1 MNKTEIITAVAGKSG
16 VNHQEC
22 EKVLRAL
29 EEVLSEELSQE
40 NWKRG
45 AFQTVY
51 NLLSSI
57 KGKMSIT
64 LLLLCF
70 CLPMFTQ
77 NLTQNIRGTVTD
89 KASGSPIAYV
99 TIQLETSSQED
110 FANQGSSSNQGT
122 TTDSLGHFTLKNI
135 PVGRHTVKATF
146 IGYETSIIKELLVS
160 SAKEVYLEIAMTENT
175 QELNEI
181 VIRPQVNKEQP
192 LNKMALSGA
201 RMLSVEESS
210 RYAGGMDDPARLV
223 SSFAGI
229 SSGVSHNGISIH
241 GNAPHLLQW
250 RLEDVEI
257 PNPNHYADIATL
269 GGGILSSL
277 SNHVLGNSDFFTG
290 AFPSEYGN
298 AVSGVFDMR
307 LRNGNNQKNEY
318 TLQAG
323 LLGFDIAAEGPLNKK
338 HNSSYIINYRYSA
351 TGLLDNLGMVDLGG
365 AFDYQDLNFKLNF
378 PTRKAGTFSIWGTS
392 LIDKYGSDREE
403 EVDKW
408 EYLSDRSDSKTDQYM
423 AAGGIS
429 HRYPIGENGF
439 LKTTLATTYFKST
452 ASIDMFDTSLN
463 STPFLDMSRENTNLV
478 FTTSYNH
485 KFSSKFT
492 HKTGV
497 SFTQMFYDMK
507 MNLAPFVNQPLNV
520 ISMGDGNTGLLS
532 AYTSNSIGIGSQVT
546 MSLGVNAQILT
557 LNKHWTLEPRL
568 GMKWQPSPKMSFALA
583 YGLNSRMEKMDVYYT
598 QTPQTGDKQ
607 VNKDLDFTK
616 AHHFMLTFD
625 YKISDN
631 MILKIEPYYQSL
643 FDVPVRA
650 EDSYSVLNRDDFYV
664 EDALVNKGKG
674 RNIGIDITLE
684 RYLDKGYYYMFT
696 GSVFN
701 SRYCGGDKVWHDT
714 KFNRSYILNLLGGK
728 EWMVGRNKQ
737 NMLSVNAK
745 ITFQGGDRYS
755 PIDEEATIAHPDREV
770 QYDETRAYSKQFSPM
785 FLTNFSVSYKVNK
798 KKCTHEFAIKLLNAT
813 GYKEHYGHEYN
824 IKTDKIEEST
834 GTTSL
839 PNIYYKIEF

>member
-1 MNKTEIITAVAGKSG
+1 MNNKKLSTALFLLA
-16 VNHQEC
+16 
-22 EKVLRAL
+22 AI
-29 EEVLSEELSQE
+29 LSLSASAQ
-40 NWKRG
+40 
-45 AFQTVY
+45 Q
-51 NLLSSI
+51 
-57 KGKMSIT
+57 
-64 LLLLCF
+64 
-70 CLPMFTQ
+70 
-77 NLTQNIRGTVTD
+77 LTQNIRGIVTD
-89 KASGSPIAYV
+89 KASGIPIAYATV
-99 TIQLETSSQED
+99 QAED
-110 FANQGSSSNQGT
+110 IPDKGT
-122 TTDSLGHFTLKNI
+122 VTDSLGNFILKAL
-135 PVGRHTVKATF
+135 PLGRHTVKADF
-146 IGYETSIIKELLVS
+146 IGYETCVIREILLS
-160 SAKEVYLEIAMTENT
+160 SAKEVFLEIAMTENT
-175 QELNEI
+175 QDLNEVI
-181 VIRPQVNKEQP
+181 IRPQVNKEQP

-201 RMLSVEESS
+201 RMFSVEEAS

-318 TLQAG
+318 TFQAG
-323 LLGFDIAAEGPLNKK
+323 LLGFDIASEGPLSKK

-351 TGLLDNLGMVDLGG
+351 TGLLDRLGMVDLGG

-403 EVDKW
+403 DPDKW
-408 EYLSDRSDSKTDQYM
+408 EYLSDRADSKTDQYM

-429 HRYPIGENGF
+429 HRYPIGEKGF
-439 LKTTLATTYFKST
+439 LKTTIAATYFKST
-452 ASIDMFDTSLN
+452 ASMDMFDTRLN
-463 STPFLDMSRENTNLV
+463 STPYLDMSRENTNLV

-485 KFSSKFT
+485 KFSAKFT
-492 HKTGV
+492 NKTGV
-497 SFTQMFYDMK
+497 TLTQMFYDMK
-507 MNLAPFVNQPLNV
+507 MNLTPFIGKPLNV
-520 ISMGDGNTGLLS
+520 ISLGEGTTGLLS
-532 AYTSNSIGIGSQVT
+532 AYTSNSVGIGSRVT
-546 MSLGVNAQILT
+546 MSLGVNAQLLT
-557 LNKHWTLEPRL
+557 LNKHYTVEPRL
-568 GMKWQPSPKMSFALA
+568 GMRWQTSPRTSFALA
-583 YGLNSRMEKMDVYYT
+583 YGLHSRMEKTDVYYT
-598 QTPQTGDKQ
+598 RTPQTGDRP

-625 YKISDN
+625 YKLSNDL
-631 MILKIEPYYQSL
+631 ILKIEPYYQSL

-650 EDSYSVLNRDDFYV
+650 NDSYSVLNRDDFYV
-664 EDALVNKGKG
+664 EDALVNQGKG
-674 RNIGIDITLE
+674 RNVGIDVTLE
-684 RYLDKGYYYMFT
+684 QYLSKGYYYLFT

-701 SRYCGGDKVWHDT
+701 SRYHGGDRVWHNT
-714 KFNRSYILNLLGGK
+714 KFNRNYIFNLVGGK

-755 PIDEEATIAHPDREV
+755 PIDEEAPLKHPDKEV
-770 QYDETRAYSKQFSPM
+770 QYDETKAYSKQFSPIL
-785 FLTNFSVSYKVNK
+785 LTNFSVSYQINK
-798 KKCTHEFAIKLLNAT
+798 KKHTHEFAIKLLNAT

-824 IKTDKIEEST
+824 IKTGKIEENT
-834 GTTSL
+834 ALTSL